1 MIRFLA
7 KGLIRDRSR
16 SLFPLLA
23 IIITVTLVI
32 FGIGFMEGAM
42 NNFLHSTAVIST
54 GHVKV
59 VTKAYKKESNQ
70 LPNDLALFD
79 TKNIIQTL
87 GDMYPNYFWTPRITF
102 GGLLDTP
109 DQMGE
114 TKEQAP
120 IFAFGLDFFSE
131 KSRQVEIWELDKYLI
146 SGRLPKNRDDALL
159 STKLAKQLSV
169 NVGSSVTLIGST
181 MDNAFTT
188 YNFNIVGTFDL
199 NKGQADRQMMLVDIS
214 GARQALDMVDAAS
227 EIFGYHN
234 SLYYHDD
241 EAVRIRKHFNL
252 TYSDSIAQI
261 LRNEESKNILSYMT
275 GWNKI
280 NTIEKNKL
288 PQQRS
293 IALSDN
299 QMYDNTEEWEEL
311 SVEDPSVFTPT
322 MIALRDASQ
331 LASMVDFSNVAMG
344 VMAGIFLVIVMVVLW
359 NMGLMNGLRRYGEIG
374 LRLAIGESKGQVYRS
389 MISEAALIGFV
400 GTSIGT
406 IFGVSLT
413 YYVQEFGIDYSEA
426 VNQISSSNMVVP
438 NVFYAKVTPEL
449 YYIGFIPGV
458 LATVLGTMLAGLA
471 IYKREMSQLF
481 KELET

>member
-7 KGLIRDRSR
+7 KGLVRDRSR

-42 NNFLHSTAVIST
+42 NNFLQSTAVISS

-79 TKNIIQTL
+79 IENIIQTL
-87 GDMYPNYFWTPRITF
+87 SDMYPDYFWTPRITF
-102 GGLLDTP
+102 GGLLDVP
-109 DQMGE
+109 DENGE

-120 IFAFGLDFFSE
+120 VFALGIDFFSE
-131 KSRQVEIWELDKYLI
+131 KSRQVEIWELEKCLI
-146 SGRLPKNRDDALL
+146 SGRLPKDRDDALV
-159 STKLAKQLSV
+159 STKLAKQLGIGS
-169 NVGSSVTLIGST
+169 GSSITLIGST

-188 YNFNIVGTFDL
+188 YNFNVVGTFNL
-199 NKGQADRQMMLVDIS
+199 YKGQTDRQMMLVDIS
-214 GARQALDMVDAAS
+214 GARQALDMEDAAS
-227 EIFGYHN
+227 EILGYHN
-234 SLYYHDD
+234 SLYYHDE
-241 EAVRIRKHFNL
+241 EAVTIRKHFNI
-252 TYSDSIAQI
+252 TYSDSIAQV
-261 LRNEESKNILSYMT
+261 LRNEESKDILSYMN
-275 GWNKI
+275 GWNEI
-280 NTIEKNKL
+280 NTIEKSKL

-293 IALSDN
+293 NALFDN
-299 QMYDNTEEWEEL
+299 QMYDNSEEWGEL
-311 SVEDPSVFTPT
+311 SVEDPSIYTPT
-322 MIALRDASQ
+322 MVALRDGSQ
-331 LASMVDFSNVAMG
+331 LATMVDFSNVALG
-344 VMAGIFLVIVMVVLW
+344 VMAGIFLVIVMIVLW

-389 MISEAALIGFV
+389 MVNEAVLIGFV
-400 GTSIGT
+400 GTLIGT
-406 IFGVSLT
+406 IFGISLT

-426 VNQISSSNMVVP
+426 VNQISGTMVVP

-481 KELET
+481 KELEA

>member
-7 KGLIRDRSR
+7 KGLVRDRSR

-42 NNFLHSTAVIST
+42 NNFLQSTAVISS

-87 GDMYPNYFWTPRITF
+87 SDMYPDYFWTPRITF
-102 GGLLDTP
+102 GGLLDVP
-109 DQMGE
+109 DKNGE

-120 IFAFGLDFFSE
+120 VFALGIDFFSE
-131 KSRQVEIWELDKYLI
+131 KSRQVEIWELEKCLI
-146 SGRLPKNRDDALL
+146 SGRLPKDRDDALV
-159 STKLAKQLSV
+159 STKLAKQLGIGS
-169 NVGSSVTLIGST
+169 GSSITLIGST

-188 YNFNIVGTFDL
+188 YNFNVVGTFNL
-199 NKGQADRQMMLVDIS
+199 YKGQTDRQMMLVDIS
-214 GARQALDMVDAAS
+214 GARQALDMEGAAS
-227 EIFGYHN
+227 EILGYHN
-234 SLYYHDD
+234 SLYYHDE
-241 EAVRIRKHFNL
+241 EAVTIRKHFNI

-261 LRNEESKNILSYMT
+261 LRNEESKDILSYMN
-275 GWNKI
+275 GWNEI
-280 NTIEKNKL
+280 NTIEKSKL

-293 IALSDN
+293 NALFDN
-299 QMYDNTEEWEEL
+299 QMYDNSEEWGEL
-311 SVEDPSVFTPT
+311 SVEDPSIYTPT
-322 MIALRDASQ
+322 MVALRDDSQ
-331 LASMVDFSNVAMG
+331 LATMVDFSTVALG
-344 VMAGIFLVIVMVVLW
+344 VMAGIFLVIVMIVLW

-389 MISEAALIGFV
+389 MISEAVLIGFV
-400 GTSIGT
+400 GTLIGT
-406 IFGVSLT
+406 IFGISLT

-426 VNQISSSNMVVP
+426 INQLSTTMVMP

>member
-7 KGLIRDRSR
+7 KGLVRDRSR

-42 NNFLHSTAVIST
+42 NNFLQSTAVISS

-87 GDMYPNYFWTPRITF
+87 SDMYPDYFWTPRITF
-102 GGLLDTP
+102 GGLLDVP
-109 DQMGE
+109 DKNGE

-120 IFAFGLDFFSE
+120 VFALGIDFFSE
-131 KSRQVEIWELDKYLI
+131 KSRQVEIWELEKCLI
-146 SGRLPKNRDDALL
+146 SGRLPKDRDDALV
-159 STKLAKQLSV
+159 STKLAKQLGIGS
-169 NVGSSVTLIGST
+169 GSSITLIGST

-188 YNFNIVGTFDL
+188 YNFNVVGTFNL
-199 NKGQADRQMMLVDIS
+199 YKGQTDRQMMLVDIS
-214 GARQALDMVDAAS
+214 GARQALDMEDAAS
-227 EIFGYHN
+227 EILGYHN
-234 SLYYHDD
+234 SLYYHDE
-241 EAVRIRKHFNL
+241 EAVTIRKHFNI

-261 LRNEESKNILSYMT
+261 LRNEESKDILSYMN
-275 GWNKI
+275 GWNEI
-280 NTIEKNKL
+280 NTIEKSKL

-293 IALSDN
+293 NALFDN
-299 QMYDNTEEWEEL
+299 QMYDNSEEWGEL
-311 SVEDPSVFTPT
+311 SVEDPSIYTPT
-322 MIALRDASQ
+322 MVALRDDSQ
-331 LASMVDFSNVAMG
+331 LATMVDFSTVALG
-344 VMAGIFLVIVMVVLW
+344 VMAGIFMVIVMIVLW

-389 MISEAALIGFV
+389 MISEAVLIGFV
-400 GTSIGT
+400 GTLIGT
-406 IFGVSLT
+406 IFGISLT

-426 VNQISSSNMVVP
+426 INQLSTTMVMP

>member
-7 KGLIRDRSR
+7 KGLVRDRSR

-42 NNFLHSTAVIST
+42 NNFLQSTAVISS

-87 GDMYPNYFWTPRITF
+87 SDMYPDYFWTPRITF
-102 GGLLDTP
+102 GGLLDVP
-109 DQMGE
+109 DKNGE

-120 IFAFGLDFFSE
+120 VFALGIDFFSE
-131 KSRQVEIWELDKYLI
+131 KSRQVEIWELEKCLI
-146 SGRLPKNRDDALL
+146 SGRLPKDRDDALV
-159 STKLAKQLSV
+159 STKLAKQLGIGS
-169 NVGSSVTLIGST
+169 GSSITLIGST

-188 YNFNIVGTFDL
+188 YNFNVVGTFNL
-199 NKGQADRQMMLVDIS
+199 YKGQTDRQMMLVDIS
-214 GARQALDMVDAAS
+214 GARQALDMEDAAS
-227 EIFGYHN
+227 EILGYHN
-234 SLYYHDD
+234 SLYYHDE
-241 EAVRIRKHFNL
+241 EAVTIRKHFNI

-261 LRNEESKNILSYMT
+261 LRNEESKDILSNMN
-275 GWNKI
+275 GWNEI
-280 NTIEKNKL
+280 NTIEKSKL

-293 IALSDN
+293 NALFDN
-299 QMYDNTEEWEEL
+299 QMYDNSEEWGEL
-311 SVEDPSVFTPT
+311 SVEDPSIYTPT
-322 MIALRDASQ
+322 MVALRDDSQ
-331 LASMVDFSNVAMG
+331 LATMVDFSTVALG
-344 VMAGIFLVIVMVVLW
+344 VMAGIFLVIVMIVLW

-389 MISEAALIGFV
+389 LISEAILIGFV
-400 GTSIGT
+400 GTLIGT
-406 IFGVSLT
+406 IFGISLT

-426 VNQISSSNMVVP
+426 INQLSTTMVMP

>member
-7 KGLIRDRSR
+7 KGLVRDRSR

-42 NNFLHSTAVIST
+42 NNFLQSTAVISS

-87 GDMYPNYFWTPRITF
+87 SDMYPDYFWTPRITF
-102 GGLLDTP
+102 GGLLDVP
-109 DQMGE
+109 DKNGE

-120 IFAFGLDFFSE
+120 VFALGIDFFSE
-131 KSRQVEIWELDKYLI
+131 KSRQVEIWELEKCLI
-146 SGRLPKNRDDALL
+146 SGRLPKDRDDALV
-159 STKLAKQLSV
+159 STKLAKQLGIGS
-169 NVGSSVTLIGST
+169 GSSITLIGST

-188 YNFNIVGTFDL
+188 YNFNVVGTFNL
-199 NKGQADRQMMLVDIS
+199 YKGQTDRQMMLVDIS
-214 GARQALDMVDAAS
+214 GARQALDMEDAAS
-227 EIFGYHN
+227 EILGYHN
-234 SLYYHDD
+234 SLYYHDE
-241 EAVRIRKHFNL
+241 EAVTIRKHFNI

-261 LRNEESKNILSYMT
+261 LRNEESKDILSYMN
-275 GWNKI
+275 GWNEI
-280 NTIEKNKL
+280 NTIEKSKL

-293 IALSDN
+293 NALFDN
-299 QMYDNTEEWEEL
+299 QMYDNSEEWGEL
-311 SVEDPSVFTPT
+311 SVEDPSIYTPT
-322 MIALRDASQ
+322 MVALRDDSQ
-331 LASMVDFSNVAMG
+331 LATMVDFSNVALG
-344 VMAGIFLVIVMVVLW
+344 VMAGIFLVIVMIVLW

-389 MISEAALIGFV
+389 MVNEAVLIGFV
-400 GTSIGT
+400 GTLIGT
-406 IFGVSLT
+406 IFGISLT

-426 VNQISSSNMVVP
+426 INQLSTTMVMP

>member
-1 MIRFLA
+1 MIKFLA
-7 KGLIRDRSR
+7 KGLVRDRSR

-42 NNFLHSTAVIST
+42 NNFLQSTAVISS

-87 GDMYPNYFWTPRITF
+87 SDMYPDYFWTPRITF
-102 GGLLDTP
+102 GGLLDVP
-109 DQMGE
+109 DKNGE

-120 IFAFGLDFFSE
+120 VFALGIDFFSE
-131 KSRQVEIWELDKYLI
+131 KSRQVEIWELEKCLI
-146 SGRLPKNRDDALL
+146 SGRLPKDRDDALV
-159 STKLAKQLSV
+159 STKLAKQLGIGS
-169 NVGSSVTLIGST
+169 GSSITLIGST

-188 YNFNIVGTFDL
+188 YNFNVVGTFNL
-199 NKGQADRQMMLVDIS
+199 YKGQTDRQMMLVDIS
-214 GARQALDMVDAAS
+214 GARQALDMEDAAS
-227 EIFGYHN
+227 EILGYHN
-234 SLYYHDD
+234 SLYYHDE
-241 EAVRIRKHFNL
+241 EAVTIRKHFNI

-261 LRNEESKNILSYMT
+261 LRNEESKDILSYMN
-275 GWNKI
+275 GWNEI
-280 NTIEKNKL
+280 NTIEKSKL

-293 IALSDN
+293 NALFDN
-299 QMYDNTEEWEEL
+299 QMYDNSEEWGEL
-311 SVEDPSVFTPT
+311 SVEDPSIYTPT
-322 MIALRDASQ
+322 MVALRDDSQ
-331 LASMVDFSNVAMG
+331 LATMVDFSTVALG
-344 VMAGIFLVIVMVVLW
+344 VMAGIFLVIVMIVLW

-389 MISEAALIGFV
+389 MVNEAVLIGFV
-400 GTSIGT
+400 GTLIGT
-406 IFGVSLT
+406 IFGISLT

-426 VNQISSSNMVVP
+426 INQLSTTMVMP

>member
-7 KGLIRDRSR
+7 KGLVRDRSR

-32 FGIGFMEGAM
+32 FGIGFMEGAT
-42 NNFLHSTAVIST
+42 NTFLQSTAVISS

-87 GDMYPNYFWTPRITF
+87 SDMYPDYFWTPRITF
-102 GGLLDTP
+102 GGLLDVP
-109 DQMGE
+109 DKNGE

-120 IFAFGLDFFSE
+120 VFALGIDFFSE
-131 KSRQVEIWELDKYLI
+131 KSRQVEIWELEKCLI
-146 SGRLPKNRDDALL
+146 SGRLPKDRDDALV
-159 STKLAKQLSV
+159 STKLAKQLGIVS
-169 NVGSSVTLIGST
+169 GSSITLIGST

-188 YNFNIVGTFDL
+188 YNFNVVGTFNL
-199 NKGQADRQMMLVDIS
+199 YKGQTDRQMMLVDIS
-214 GARQALDMVDAAS
+214 GARQALDMEDAAS
-227 EIFGYHN
+227 EILGYHN
-234 SLYYHDD
+234 SLYYHDE
-241 EAVRIRKHFNL
+241 EAVTIRKHFNI

-261 LRNEESKNILSYMT
+261 LRNEESKDILSYMN
-275 GWNKI
+275 GWNEI
-280 NTIEKNKL
+280 NTIEKSKL

-293 IALSDN
+293 NALFDN
-299 QMYDNTEEWEEL
+299 QMYDNSEEWGEL
-311 SVEDPSVFTPT
+311 SVEDPSIYTPT
-322 MIALRDASQ
+322 MVALRDDSQ
-331 LASMVDFSNVAMG
+331 LATMVDFSTVALG
-344 VMAGIFLVIVMVVLW
+344 VMAGIFLVIVMIVLW

-389 MISEAALIGFV
+389 MVNEAVLIGFV
-400 GTSIGT
+400 GTLIGT
-406 IFGVSLT
+406 IFGISLT

-426 VNQISSSNMVVP
+426 INQLSTTMVLP

>member
-7 KGLIRDRSR
+7 KGLVRDRSR

-42 NNFLHSTAVIST
+42 NNFLQSTAVISS

-79 TKNIIQTL
+79 IENIIQTL
-87 GDMYPNYFWTPRITF
+87 IDMYPDYFWTPRITF
-102 GGLLDTP
+102 GGLLDVP
-109 DQMGE
+109 DKNGE

-120 IFAFGLDFFSE
+120 VFALGIDFFSE
-131 KSRQVEIWELDKYLI
+131 KSRQVEIWELEKCLI
-146 SGRLPKNRDDALL
+146 SGRLPKDRDDALV
-159 STKLAKQLSV
+159 STKLAKQLGIGS
-169 NVGSSVTLIGST
+169 GSSITLIGST

-188 YNFNIVGTFDL
+188 YNFNVVGTFNL
-199 NKGQADRQMMLVDIS
+199 YKGQTDRQMMLVDIS
-214 GARQALDMVDAAS
+214 GARQALDMEDAAS
-227 EIFGYHN
+227 EILGYHN
-234 SLYYHDD
+234 SLYYHDE
-241 EAVRIRKHFNL
+241 EAVTIRKHFNI

-261 LRNEESKNILSYMT
+261 LRNEESKDILSYMN
-275 GWNKI
+275 GWNEI
-280 NTIEKNKL
+280 NTIEKSKL

-293 IALSDN
+293 NALFDN
-299 QMYDNTEEWEEL
+299 QMYDNSEEWGEL
-311 SVEDPSVFTPT
+311 SVEDPSIYTPT
-322 MIALRDASQ
+322 MVALRDDSQ
-331 LASMVDFSNVAMG
+331 LATMVDFSTVALG
-344 VMAGIFLVIVMVVLW
+344 VMAGIFLVIVMIVLW

-389 MISEAALIGFV
+389 MINEAVLIGFV
-400 GTSIGT
+400 GTLIGT
-406 IFGVSLT
+406 IFGISLT

-426 VNQISSSNMVVP
+426 INQLSTTMVMP

>member
-7 KGLIRDRSR
+7 KGLVRDRSR

-42 NNFLHSTAVIST
+42 NNFLQSTAVISS

-79 TKNIIQTL
+79 IENIIQIL
-87 GDMYPNYFWTPRITF
+87 IDMYPDYFWTPRITF
-102 GGLLDTP
+102 GGLLDVP
-109 DQMGE
+109 DKNGE

-120 IFAFGLDFFSE
+120 VFALGIDFFSE
-131 KSRQVEIWELDKYLI
+131 KSRQVEIWELEKCLI
-146 SGRLPKNRDDALL
+146 SGRLPKDRDDALV
-159 STKLAKQLSV
+159 STKLAKQLGIGS
-169 NVGSSVTLIGST
+169 GSSITLIGST

-188 YNFNIVGTFDL
+188 YNFNVVGTFNL
-199 NKGQADRQMMLVDIS
+199 YKGQTDRQMMLVDIS
-214 GARQALDMVDAAS
+214 GARQALDMEDAAS
-227 EIFGYHN
+227 EILGYHN
-234 SLYYHDD
+234 SLYYHDE
-241 EAVRIRKHFNL
+241 EAVTIRKHFNI

-261 LRNEESKNILSYMT
+261 LRNEESKDILSYMN
-275 GWNKI
+275 GWNEI
-280 NTIEKNKL
+280 NTIEKSKL

-293 IALSDN
+293 NALFDN
-299 QMYDNTEEWEEL
+299 QMYDNSEEWGEL
-311 SVEDPSVFTPT
+311 SVEDPSIYTPT
-322 MIALRDASQ
+322 MVALRDDSQ
-331 LASMVDFSNVAMG
+331 LATMVDFSTVALG
-344 VMAGIFLVIVMVVLW
+344 VMAGIFLVIVMIVLW

-389 MISEAALIGFV
+389 MVNEAVLIGFV
-400 GTSIGT
+400 GTLIGT
-406 IFGVSLT
+406 IFGISLT

-426 VNQISSSNMVVP
+426 INQLSTTMVMP

-481 KELET
+481 KELEI

>member
-7 KGLIRDRSR
+7 KGLVRDRSR

-42 NNFLHSTAVIST
+42 NNFLQSTAVISS

-87 GDMYPNYFWTPRITF
+87 SDMYPDYFWTPRITF
-102 GGLLDTP
+102 GGLLDVP
-109 DQMGE
+109 DKNGE

-120 IFAFGLDFFSE
+120 VFALGIDFFSE
-131 KSRQVEIWELDKYLI
+131 KSRQVEIWELEKCLI
-146 SGRLPKNRDDALL
+146 SGRLPKDRDDALV
-159 STKLAKQLSV
+159 STKLAKQLGIGS
-169 NVGSSVTLIGST
+169 GSSITLIGST

-188 YNFNIVGTFDL
+188 YNFNVVGTFNL
-199 NKGQADRQMMLVDIS
+199 YKGQTDRQMMLVDIS
-214 GARQALDMVDAAS
+214 GARQALDMEDAAS
-227 EIFGYHN
+227 EILGYHN
-234 SLYYHDD
+234 SLYYHDE
-241 EAVRIRKHFNL
+241 EAVTIRKHFNI

-261 LRNEESKNILSYMT
+261 LRNEESKDILSYMN
-275 GWNKI
+275 GWNEI
-280 NTIEKNKL
+280 NTIEKSKL

-293 IALSDN
+293 NALFDN
-299 QMYDNTEEWEEL
+299 QMYDNSEEWGEL
-311 SVEDPSVFTPT
+311 SVEDPSIYTPT
-322 MIALRDASQ
+322 MVALRDDSQ
-331 LASMVDFSNVAMG
+331 LATMVDFSTVALG
-344 VMAGIFLVIVMVVLW
+344 VMAGIFLVIVMIVLW

-389 MISEAALIGFV
+389 MVNEAVLIGFV
-400 GTSIGT
+400 GTLIGT
-406 IFGVSLT
+406 IFGISLT

-426 VNQISSSNMVVP
+426 INQLSTTMVMP

>member
-7 KGLIRDRSR
+7 KGLVRDRSR

-42 NNFLHSTAVIST
+42 NNFLQSTAVISS

-87 GDMYPNYFWTPRITF
+87 SDMYQDYFWTPRITF
-102 GGLLDTP
+102 GGLLDVP
-109 DQMGE
+109 DENGE

-120 IFAFGLDFFSE
+120 VFALGIDFFSE
-131 KSRQVEIWELDKYLI
+131 KSRQVEIWELEKCLI
-146 SGRLPKNRDDALL
+146 SGRLPKDRDDALV
-159 STKLAKQLSV
+159 STKLAKQLGIGS
-169 NVGSSVTLIGST
+169 GSSITLIGST

-188 YNFNIVGTFDL
+188 YNFNVVGTFNL
-199 NKGQADRQMMLVDIS
+199 YKGQTDRQMMLVDIS
-214 GARQALDMVDAAS
+214 GARQALDMEDAAS
-227 EIFGYHN
+227 EILGYHN
-234 SLYYHDD
+234 SLYYHDE
-241 EAVRIRKHFNL
+241 EAVTIRKHFNI

-261 LRNEESKNILSYMT
+261 LRNEESKDILSYMN
-275 GWNKI
+275 GWNEI
-280 NTIEKNKL
+280 NTIEKSKL

-293 IALSDN
+293 NALFDN
-299 QMYDNTEEWEEL
+299 QMYDNSEEWGEL
-311 SVEDPSVFTPT
+311 SVEDPSIYTPT
-322 MIALRDASQ
+322 MVALRDDSQ
-331 LASMVDFSNVAMG
+331 LATMVDFSTVALG
-344 VMAGIFLVIVMVVLW
+344 VMAGIFLVIVMIVLW

-389 MISEAALIGFV
+389 MVNEAVLIGFV
-400 GTSIGT
+400 GTLIGT
-406 IFGVSLT
+406 IFGISLT

-426 VNQISSSNMVVP
+426 INQLSTTMVMP

>member
-7 KGLIRDRSR
+7 KGLVRDRSR

-32 FGIGFMEGAM
+32 FGIGFMEGAT
-42 NNFLHSTAVIST
+42 NNFLQSTAVISS

-59 VTKAYKKESNQ
+59 VTKAYKKESTQ

-87 GDMYPNYFWTPRITF
+87 SDMYPDYFWTPRITF
-102 GGLLDTP
+102 GGLLDVP
-109 DQMGE
+109 DENGE

-120 IFAFGLDFFSE
+120 VFALGIDFFSE
-131 KSRQVEIWELDKYLI
+131 KSRQVEIWELEKCLI
-146 SGRLPKNRDDALL
+146 SGRLPKDRDDALV
-159 STKLAKQLSV
+159 STKLAKQLGIGS
-169 NVGSSVTLIGST
+169 GSSITLIGST

-188 YNFNIVGTFDL
+188 YNFNVVGTFNL
-199 NKGQADRQMMLVDIS
+199 YKGQTDRQMMLVDIS
-214 GARQALDMVDAAS
+214 GARQALDMEDAAS
-227 EIFGYHN
+227 EILGYHN
-234 SLYYHDD
+234 SLYYHDE
-241 EAVRIRKHFNL
+241 EAVTIRKYFNI
-252 TYSDSIAQI
+252 TYSDSIAQV
-261 LRNEESKNILSYMT
+261 LRNEESKDILSYMN
-275 GWNKI
+275 GWNEI
-280 NTIEKNKL
+280 NTIEKSKL

-293 IALSDN
+293 NALFDN
-299 QMYDNTEEWEEL
+299 QMYDNSEEWGEL
-311 SVEDPSVFTPT
+311 SVEDPSIYTPT
-322 MIALRDASQ
+322 MVALRDGSQ
-331 LASMVDFSNVAMG
+331 LGTMVDFSNVALG
-344 VMAGIFLVIVMVVLW
+344 VMAGIFLVIVMIVLW

-389 MISEAALIGFV
+389 MVNEAVLIGFV
-400 GTSIGT
+400 GTLIGT
-406 IFGVSLT
+406 IFGISLT

-426 VNQISSSNMVVP
+426 INQLSTTMVMP